1 VTIPV
6 RQNDAIGHAAIDIV
20 AREPVSLLCMLDRVV
35 PLIAGA
41 VFLVAWEIFV
51 RWRGI
56 PLYVLPA
63 PSVIFLSLWTNAGGL
78 LRALGNTALVTL
90 SAFSLATISGIALG
104 IVIALFRTVE
114 KIVWP
119 YAVALQVT
127 PIIAIAPLVIIWVGL
142 SRVWLA
148 LLILSWLV
156 AFFPMLSATVVG
168 IKSGDRGLQNVFT
181 LYGATRWQ
189 RLLRLQLPA
198 ALPFILSGARVSS
211 GLSVIGAV
219 VAEFVAGS
227 GTSTGL
233 AWTIV
238 QSSTMLDVPRMFAA
252 LFLLAGFGVVLWHAM
267 SRLSSILLG
276 HWHESELKDD
286 A

>member
-1 VTIPV
+1 MTIPV
-6 RQNDAIGHAAIDIV
+6 RQNDAIGHAAIDTI
-20 AREPVSLLCMLDRVV
+20 AREPASLRLVLDRFV

-51 RWRGI
+51 SWRGI
-56 PLYVLPA
+56 PPYVLPA
-63 PSVIFLSLWTNAGGL
+63 PSVIFQSLWTNAGGL

-104 IVIALFRTVE
+104 ILIALFRTVE

-168 IKSGDRGLQNVFT
+168 IKSVDRGLQNVFT

-252 LFLLAGFGVVLWHAM
+252 LFLLAGFGVALWHAM
-267 SRLSSILLG
+267 SRLASILLG
-276 HWHESELKDD
+276 HWHESELKDET
-286 A
+286 

>member
-1 VTIPV
+1 MAT
-6 RQNDAIGHAAIDIV
+6 
-20 AREPVSLLCMLDRVV
+20 EPVSLRLVFDRFV
-35 PLIAGA
+35 PLIAG
-41 VFLVAWEIFV
+41 VIFLVVWEVFV

-56 PLYVLPA
+56 PPYVLPA
-63 PSVIFLSLWTNAGGL
+63 PSVIFQSLWTNAGGL
-78 LRALGNTALVTL
+78 IRALGNTALVTL
-90 SAFSLATISGIALG
+90 SAFVLATISGIALG
-104 IVIALFRTVE
+104 ILIALFRTVE
-114 KIVWP
+114 KIIWP

-168 IKSGDRGLQNVFT
+168 IKSVDRGLQNVFT

-276 HWHESELKDD
+276 HWHESELKDED
-286 A
+286 

>member
-1 VTIPV
+1 
-6 RQNDAIGHAAIDIV
+6 
-20 AREPVSLLCMLDRVV
+20 MLDRFA
-35 PLIAGA
+35 PLIAGV
-41 VFLVAWEIFV
+41 VFLAAWEIFV

-56 PLYVLPA
+56 PPYVLPA
-63 PSVIFLSLWTNAGGL
+63 PSVIFQSLWTNAGGL

-104 IVIALFRTVE
+104 IFIALFRTME

-168 IKSGDRGLQNVFT
+168 IKSVDRGLQNVFT
-181 LYGATRWQ
+181 LYRATRWQ

-252 LFLLAGFGVVLWHAM
+252 LFLLAGFGVALWHAM

-276 HWHESELKDD
+276 HWHESELKDE

>member
-1 VTIPV
+1 
-6 RQNDAIGHAAIDIV
+6 
-20 AREPVSLLCMLDRVV
+20 MLDRFA
-35 PLIAGA
+35 PLIAGV
-41 VFLVAWEIFV
+41 VFLAAWEIFV

-56 PLYVLPA
+56 PPYVLPA
-63 PSVIFLSLWTNAGGL
+63 PSVIFQSLWTNAGGL
-78 LRALGNTALVTL
+78 MRALGNTALVTL

-104 IVIALFRTVE
+104 ILIALFRTME

-168 IKSGDRGLQNVFT
+168 IKSVDRGLQNVFT
-181 LYGATRWQ
+181 LYRATRWQ

-267 SRLSSILLG
+267 NRLSSILLG
-276 HWHESELKDD
+276 HWHESELKDE